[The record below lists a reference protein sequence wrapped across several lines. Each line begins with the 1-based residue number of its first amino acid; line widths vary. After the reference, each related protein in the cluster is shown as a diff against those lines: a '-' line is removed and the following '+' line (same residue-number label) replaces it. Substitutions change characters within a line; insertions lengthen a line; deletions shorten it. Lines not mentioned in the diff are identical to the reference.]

1 MMLHRNVGKVVL
13 VAIICVA
20 ALYLIMPLDFMFKD
34 EPRTLAFIPH
44 EDPETVEE
52 VFAPDYLDVM
62 SQSLQE
68 VIKNPIASRIYISN
82 MLGNIN
88 ENLGELGTLIRE
100 YGYEENRRLVEEI
113 SAQLKQANIELGQI
127 EEATKTTS
135 GKLKVPSASPESTL
149 RMLYDEL
156 LESIDKGSGML
167 DLDEEIVASF
177 LSALAGELMDLT
189 QVTLEIEHAVA
200 FMGDNIRFEGVLT
213 SEKESLAGREVVI
226 LANSS
231 RYVTVKTDA
240 YGRYQGMLPVPY
252 WYAPELDLQVL
263 YYPQDEDTG
272 VYLTSLSPV
281 VKVKVSFYEAS
292 LEVTVENKAYPGL
305 ETMVTGR
312 FDYGQSPPPG
322 ERRVE
327 IYFDDVLAAAVTAQE
342 AFAQEIKIDPEAD
355 VGKHIVTVSSTAVG
369 RYSPVVASAVL
380 NVTRATPILDLS
392 IPKVAMIPGSV
403 GLKGKLYSEVGSL
416 SEASIKMELG
426 KSRVELMSSRDGTF
440 DTKIKAGMGFGLIGS
455 HDLVIQTLPQEPWH
469 TPLNTTR
476 SIFMVNVVNCGAFV
490 AILLFLGIYLPGRL
504 RRRLGA
510 YPGRTARPAIATAQ
524 PEPAPAPAFSEKV
537 PVLTAAEESDEAS
550 REPRDRIFH
559 WYRSVVRF
567 LRGVT
572 RAWLGPQQTLRE
584 FAQESSRMLGPAAKY
599 FIELTKMVER
609 LLYSQYRPTEK
620 DVENSSQLFHKLEG
634 ETKLRVTTQ
643 PLRARQVSGEVAGAQ
658 FEPSELSFVDGARA
672 FEFGG
677 RASTTS
683 PWRQLS
689 TRLWI
694 VMMLALAYYA
704 CILLF
709 VLPLLV
715 ASLAS

>member
-1 MMLHRNVGKVVL
+1 MLHRNVGKVVL

-44 EDPETVEE
+44 EYPETVEK

-62 SQSLQE
+62 SQMTSEELKAMLAERPLLRISQSLEE

-100 YGYEENRRLVEEI
+100 YGYGENRRLVEEI

-167 DLDEEIVASF
+167 GLDEEIVASF
-177 LSALAGELMDLT
+177 SSALAGELMDLT

-200 FMGDNIRFEGVLT
+200 FVGDNIRFEGVLT

-426 KSRVELMSSRDGTF
+426 KSRVELMSSRNGTF

-455 HDLVIQTLPQEPWH
+455 QDLVIQALPQEPWH

-510 YPGRTARPAIATAQ
+510 YPGRTVRPAIATAQ
-524 PEPAPAPAFSEKV
+524 PEPAPAFSGKV

-567 LRGVT
+567 LRGMT

-620 DVENSSQLFHKLEG
+620 DVENSSQLFHRLEG

-643 PLRARQVSGEVAGAQ
+643 PLLARQFSGEVAG
-658 FEPSELSFVDGARA
+658 ELS
-672 FEFGG
+672 
-677 RASTTS
+677 T
-683 PWRQLS
+683 W
-689 TRLWI
+689 LWI
-694 VMMLALAYYA
+694 VMMLALTYYA

-715 ASLAS
+715 VSLAS

>member
-62 SQSLQE
+62 SQMTSEELKAMLAERPLLRISQSLEE

-100 YGYEENRRLVEEI
+100 YGYGENRRLVEEI

-167 DLDEEIVASF
+167 GLDEEIVASF
-177 LSALAGELMDLT
+177 SSALAGELMDLT

-200 FMGDNIRFEGVLT
+200 FVGDNIRFEGVLT

-455 HDLVIQTLPQEPWH
+455 QDLVIQALPQEPWH

-510 YPGRTARPAIATAQ
+510 YPGRTVRPAIATAQ
-524 PEPAPAPAFSEKV
+524 PEPAPAFSGKV

-643 PLRARQVSGEVAGAQ
+643 PLLARQVSGEVAG
-658 FEPSELSFVDGARA
+658 ELS
-672 FEFGG
+672 
-677 RASTTS
+677 T
-683 PWRQLS
+683 W
-689 TRLWI
+689 LWI
-694 VMMLALAYYA
+694 VMMLALTYYA

-715 ASLAS
+715 VSLAS